1 MSWPTVSRILAV
13 LDELARRPLWPGF
26 DPRAT
31 PLVIYDGQDTWL
43 TRHPHPPAPFRWR
56 PEATVWGMTGLHDS
70 VRASTAT
77 RVDGVP
83 TAALMLAAPLAG
95 LGPSELA
102 AACIHE
108 AFHVFQADQY
118 PNWVSDTGAM
128 FRYPLG
134 DVSGLVR
141 RRLETEA
148 WRRAQSAENA
158 SARRG
163 WALAALRYRR
173 QRFLGLPVACAAF
186 ERGTELSEGLAQ
198 YVEYCALGRTWAEV
212 PLAGWAPDQIRLRC
226 YTLGAVMARLLDDVM
241 PQWQRRIGAAP
252 SLDALLAEALAGQG
266 DVQDFTPAEHRAIGA
281 VARQDSAAAERDRQN
296 LLASLSSAGG
306 PRVIVHAATP
316 LRPLGLDPSN
326 CRQLDVRQLLH
337 TRWLH
342 VGSGRLDIEMRGGKA
357 LTRAAGEHPLYS
369 GFAEVVLFGAAEV
382 RELGPGAQ
390 RLAWHGDGVSI
401 IGEVDRVRTE
411 GEAVVLDVS

>member
-1 MSWPTVSRILAV
+1 MSWPAVRQILAM
-13 LDELARRPLWPGF
+13 LDELARQPLWPGF

-31 PLVIYDGQDTWL
+31 PLLIYDGQDTWL

-56 PEATVWGMTGLHDS
+56 PEAALWGMAGLADS

-77 RVDGVP
+77 LVDGVP
-83 TAALMLAAPLAG
+83 TAALMLAAPMAG

-108 AFHVFQADQY
+108 AFHVFQADQC
-118 PNWVSDTGAM
+118 PHWVSDTGAM

-134 DVSGLVR
+134 DVSGLAR

-148 WRRAQSAENA
+148 WRRAQSAESP

-163 WALAALRYRR
+163 WAFAALRYRH
-173 QRFLGLPVACAAF
+173 QRFLGLPAECAAF

-198 YVEYCALGRTWAEV
+198 YVEYRALGRARAEV
-212 PLAGWAPDQIRLRC
+212 PLAGWAPDQVRLAC
-226 YTLGAVMARLLDDVM
+226 YALGAVMARLLDEVM
-241 PQWQRRIGAAP
+241 PEWPRRVGAAP
-252 SLDALLAEALAGQG
+252 SLDALLAEALA
-266 DVQDFTPAEHRAIGA
+266 DTEAAQDFTPAEHRAIGA
-281 VARQDSAAAERDRQN
+281 AAHRDNAAAERDRQN
-296 LLASLSSAGG
+296 RLASLSSAGG
-306 PRVIVHAATP
+306 PRVIVRAATP

-326 CRQLDVRQLLH
+326 CRQLDARQLLH

-342 VGSGRLDIEMRGGKA
+342 VGSERLDIEMLGGQA

-369 GFAEVVLFGAAEV
+369 GFAEVVLFGATV
-382 RELGPGAQ
+382 PELGPGAR
-390 RLAWHGDGVSI
+390 RLAWHTDGLSI
-401 IGEVDRVRTE
+401 TGEVDCVRTE